1 MKADFRRQDRMKPVH
16 YQTKVVRYDGHG
28 ECYSGDGP
36 LGPAGGLN
44 ERHSLGLWHTLTLC
58 AERGRDRPLLL
69 SYFHAAAALLPH
81 WAVRPVEKW
90 IRIKPCKTDKSKV
103 SSQPVVVELP
113 PLPELEAEL
122 SCAPAGNG
130 SRSQWWARRMLG
142 KEAKSS
148 G

>member
-1 MKADFRRQDRMKPVH
+1 MKADFRRQDRMKPVR
-16 YQTKVVRYDGHG
+16 YPTKVLGYDGHG

-103 SSQPVVVELP
+103 RSQPVVVELP
-113 PLPELEAEL
+113 LLPELAAEL
-122 SCAPAGNG
+122 SCALAGNG
-130 SRSQWWARRMLG
+130 SR
-142 KEAKSS
+142 
-148 G
+148 